1 MSAMT
6 AYQGHGAEQQ
16 RKEEDPK
23 LENRTECYR
32 FGTWN
37 VRMLAWKELELI
49 GVTMRY
55 RLDMFAVSECKI
67 NGNRMKTVDGVIS
80 MYSGVREGRA

>member
-16 RKEEDPK
+16 RKEEVPK
-23 LENRTECYR
+23 LENETECYR

-49 GVTMRY
+49 GVIMRY
-55 RLDMFAVSECKI
+55 RLDMFEVSECKI
-67 NGNRMKTVDGVIS
+67 NGNGMKTVKGVMS
-80 MYSGVREGRA
+80 VFAGVQEGRA